1 MYQWR
6 FHVATKKHEAH
17 KQLPESTPS
26 PTQAEWD
33 LIVEKSKS
41 APKRKTY
48 KDVWQVLE
56 VVAFIAL
63 MIWMASFAEPRFD
76 F

>member
-1 MYQWR
+1 MKYIKKS
-6 FHVATKKHEAH
+6 ATYHHLAP
-17 KQLPESTPS
+17 LWESS

-33 LIVEKSKS
+33 LIVEKSKL

-56 VVAFIAL
+56 VVALIAL

-76 F
+76 FLTQ